1 MKVYEV
7 GTFEKHE
14 AGFHAFYRTLS
25 EVKAKKTYELAKEM
39 LSKVGE
45 LEFGASD
52 EESEKHYDICRLIDI
67 EFTER
72 SGIDFCLSSYAN
84 GYEIQ
89 MHSFDLD

>member
-7 GTFEKHE
+7 GTFEKYE

-25 EVKAKKTYELAKEM
+25 EEKAKRVHELAKEM
-39 LSKVGE
+39 LSKIGE

-52 EESEKHYDICRLIDI
+52 EESKKHYDLCRLIDI
-67 EFTER
+67 EFIER
-72 SGIDFCLSSYAN
+72 SGIDFCLSSSAN
-84 GYEIQ
+84 DCEIE